1 MPKKRLKIL
10 DGNVLKFLLSF
21 LDENKIEKLKAY
33 SNLVIEYNKHTNITG
48 AKDSESFFNDHII
61 DVLLAYK
68 YFNASKKVLD
78 IGSGAG
84 IPAIPLAIVYDSIGF
99 TLCDSKSRKTIF
111 LTEAKNVLELKNIKI
126 YTKNVYEIRDKYDTV
141 TAKAFSDMKTLI
153 KIFDIVKEKNAKL
166 IAYKG
171 KIDKIEQE
179 LISIPKKKY
188 SVSINK
194 IEDLLNN
201 KKERHLVIVK

>member
-111 LTEAKNVLELKNIKI
+111 LTEAKNV
-126 YTKNVYEIRDKYDTV
+126 YEIRDKYDTV